1 MSEDFNL
8 TYYSKETGVAYRVK
22 KITRHDYIIMD
33 PETKTKLPISKWALN
48 QGFKADKDNGKN
60 QKRIRLDFRKNK
72 SA

>member
-8 TYYSKETGVAYRVK
+8 TYYSKETGVAYKVK

-33 PETKTKLPISKWALN
+33 EETKTKLPISKWALN
-48 QGFKADKDNGKN
+48 QGFRACRNNGKN
-60 QKRIRLDFRKNK
+60 QKRVRIDFRKKK